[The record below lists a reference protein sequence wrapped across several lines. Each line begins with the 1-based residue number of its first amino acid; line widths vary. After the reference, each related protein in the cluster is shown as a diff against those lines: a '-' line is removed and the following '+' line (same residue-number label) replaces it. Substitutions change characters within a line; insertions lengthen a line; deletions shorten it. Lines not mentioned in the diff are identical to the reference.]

1 MKLKLWL
8 EETDIRQADFA
19 RMLGI
24 SQPTVSQLANGARYP
39 KMELALKIRDVTKGK
54 VKLEDWIKED
64 A

>member
-1 MKLKLWL
+1 
-8 EETDIRQADFA
+8 
-19 RMLGI
+19 MLGI